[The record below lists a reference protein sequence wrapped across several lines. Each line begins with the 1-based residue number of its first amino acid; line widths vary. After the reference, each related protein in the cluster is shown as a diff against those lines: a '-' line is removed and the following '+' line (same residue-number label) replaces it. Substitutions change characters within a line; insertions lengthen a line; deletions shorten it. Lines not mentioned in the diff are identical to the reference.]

1 MNRLLHIR
9 AGDREVAEDLTAE
22 VFLKA
27 SRQLDTGRA
36 QASIAAWLFTVARTV
51 LTHHY
56 RRYYRTGTCVSL
68 DDARVAEMPDAFRHP
83 ERLEQIA
90 HRVAEVLGTLPDR
103 YRWVLELR
111 FRSGYSIEETAQ
123 EMGVTPQNAKVI
135 QHRAVAKAVQVGEKL
150 P

>member
-1 MNRLLHIR
+1 
-9 AGDREVAEDLTAE
+9 
-22 VFLKA
+22 
-27 SRQLDTGRA
+27 
-36 QASIAAWLFTVARTV
+36 
-51 LTHHY
+51 
-56 RRYYRTGTCVSL
+56 
-68 DDARVAEMPDAFRHP
+68 MPDAFRHP
-83 ERLEQIA
+83 GRLEQIA